1 MQKPSFQI
9 SGKNRKWDSEDKDAR
24 FKLLFGAPSV
34 VIAAAY
40 EMNKEDFVRDDVEQY
55 HILWA
60 IIFLKVYAPNEKTR
74 CGLVGWPTK
83 QQFREIAWHIVEIL
97 ADPKE
102 KVIKLKIDLRIRH
115 N

>member
-1 MQKPSFQI
+1 MLAS
-9 SGKNRKWDSEDKDAR
+9 NHHYLD
-24 FKLLFGAPSV
+24 GAPSV